1 MKNNFNIFYLVIIAT
16 LFGACAKQSSPMGG
30 PKDEDPPI
38 LLSSDPKNE
47 SINIKPEKLDL
58 EFNEYVE
65 LENPT
70 QSIIITP
77 KIDKDK
83 L

>member
-16 LFGACAKQSSPMGG
+16 LLGACAKQSSPMGG
-30 PKDEDPPI
+30 PKDEDSPI

-70 QSIIITP
+70 QSIIKSRIGR
-77 KIDKDK
+77 
-83 L
+83 